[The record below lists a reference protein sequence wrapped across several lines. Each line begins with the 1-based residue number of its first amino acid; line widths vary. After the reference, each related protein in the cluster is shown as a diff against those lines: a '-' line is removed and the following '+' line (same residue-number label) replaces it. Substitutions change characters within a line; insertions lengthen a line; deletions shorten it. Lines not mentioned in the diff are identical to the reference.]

1 MYRVETAERLADLG
15 NTEGAITVY
24 REALALD
31 PNVDLDPSTED
42 IQETDPIPLVA
53 NGLLRRG
60 TDLAQ
65 KGEIEEAI
73 LAYRQSQEFGLDI
86 TDKDWSL
93 LCWSGSRFNAP
104 NEVLFA
110 CDNATDLASDNNL
123 WSQQSR
129 SIARALVDDLA
140 GAVQDLQVVVDWLD
154 SDQAPFLPE
163 EFKTIRKDW
172 LSTLQDLQNPFT
184 PEAIEQV
191 PAITLQS
198 GDAQLTLEWTAAADI
213 DISVVDPDGN
223 KVYYENLSV
232 PSGGQLERDVTCR
245 NPMTTNTQ
253 VENIFWP
260 INSLPA
266 GQYTAEVL
274 FSEICEGEEATDVDF
289 SLNVLTHGQSQTF
302 TGAVS
307 EENLSVTFEFSV
319 PPSGNLLNTEQTS
332 N

>member
-1 MYRVETAERLADLG
+1 MTL
-15 NTEGAITVY
+15 N
-24 REALALD
+24 
-31 PNVDLDPSTED
+31 PSVDLDPSTED
-42 IQETDPIPLVA
+42 VQETDPVELVA
-53 NGLLRRG
+53 NGLLTQG
-60 TDLAQ
+60 KDLAQ
-65 KGEIEEAI
+65 KGEIEEAV
-73 LAYRQSQEFGLDI
+73 LAYRQSQELGLDI
-86 TDKDWSL
+86 SDKDWSL

-110 CDNATDLASDNNL
+110 CDNATALASDNL
-123 WSQQSR
+123 WGQQSR

-140 GAVQDLQVVVDWLD
+140 GAAKDLQVVVNWLD
-154 SDQAPFLPE
+154 SGQAPFLPE
-163 EFKTIRKDW
+163 EFKSIRKNW
-172 LSTLQDLQNPFT
+172 LSTLQELQNPFT

-191 PAITLQS
+191 PEITLQS
-198 GDAQLTLEWTAAADI
+198 GDAQITLEWTVAADI

-223 KVYYENLSV
+223 RVYYESLSI

-266 GQYTAEVL
+266 GQYTAEVV

-319 PPSGNLLNTEQTS
+319 PPSGNLLYIEQAS
-332 N
+332 D